1 MTVAVAIAA
10 AVVAMAAEAEE
21 GTNPCVT
28 FDRDGCGVSIYHQR
42 AIFRRVPGFAWASL
56 ELLENEAFPFA
67 SCGPLQYL
75 CLSITK
81 VCALL

>member
-1 MTVAVAIAA
+1 MTAAVAIAA
-10 AVVAMAAEAEE
+10 AVAMAAEE

-28 FDRDGCGVSIYHQR
+28 FDRDGHGVSIYRQR